1 MTTQPDTDDVRRRA
15 YQALAPILG
24 AVALN
29 RTQPDYA
36 LGPAFDAVHKAIK
49 LSEATDTVDERLAHA
64 QHEVERRKADYE
76 HARDLCRRAVTVRDD
91 AAAAAEQ
98 SHNSAR
104 DERLALAQQRVY
116 RSRARFE
123 RAKQRLDRAIRRRNQ
138 LCPAARAHK
147 ATKNIY
153 DAVQTLT
160 EQPAPEPAPT
170 LDSDP
175 RTPADQAHEFFTRP
189 GDFYHVAL
197 ALPAPTN
204 GAKLGA
210 GFIVKADDTQLP
222 YLLEVLRQLRGALGD
237 NTRVELTK
245 AEIGLPVGPPT
256 VPGPIGAMTY
266 TEVFA
271 PPEPSISDQITE
283 IAEQQGVKPEQVQAI
298 PVRGGGY
305 AFTVKPEPQS
315 EQGRH
320 ARPDDWES
328 IPAPQHLA
336 ADDDQDAENARWAPC
351 GRSGPCWKADGHEG
365 DCTP

>member
-1 MTTQPDTDDVRRRA
+1 MTT
-15 YQALAPILG
+15 IEEN
-24 AVALN
+24 VA
-29 RTQPDYA
+29 A
-36 LGPAFDAVHKAIK
+36 
-49 LSEATDTVDERLAHA
+49 A

-76 HARDLCRRAVTVRDD
+76 HARDLYRRAVTVRDD
-91 AAAAAEQ
+91 
-98 SHNSAR
+98 
-104 DERLALAQQRVY
+104 
-116 RSRARFE
+116 
-123 RAKQRLDRAIRRRNQ
+123 LDAV
-138 LCPAARAHK
+138 ARAHK

-160 EQPAPEPAPT
+160 EQPAPEPSPT

-237 NTRVELTK
+237 DTRVELSK

-256 VPGPIGAMTY
+256 VGTMPRY

-271 PPEPSISDQITE
+271 PPEPSISEQITE

-298 PVRGGGY
+298 PVRGGGH
-305 AFTVKPEPQS
+305 AFTIKPEPQP

-328 IPAPQHLA
+328 SPKPQHLA
-336 ADDDQDAENARWAPC
+336 ADDDYDDEGCCAGC
-351 GRSGPCWKADGHEG
+351 GVPHTNGTHSP
-365 DCTP
+365 DCEA

>member
-36 LGPAFDAVHKAIK
+36 LGPAFDAVHNAIK
-49 LSEATDTVDERLAHA
+49 QSEATDTVDKRLALA

-76 HARDLCRRAVTVRDD
+76 HARGLYRRAVTVRDD

-147 ATKNIY
+147 AVKNIY

-160 EQPAPEPAPT
+160 EQPAPEPSPT

-237 NTRVELTK
+237 DTRVELSK

-256 VPGPIGAMTY
+256 VGTMPRY

-271 PPEPSISDQITE
+271 PPEPSISEQITE
-283 IAEQQGVKPEQVQAI
+283 IAEQQGVKSEQVQVI
-298 PVRGGGY
+298 PVRGGGH
-305 AFTVKPEPQS
+305 AFTIKPEPQP

-320 ARPDDWES
+320 ARPDDAWES
-328 IPAPQHLA
+328 SPKPQHLA
-336 ADDDQDAENARWAPC
+336 ADDDYDDEGYCAGC
-351 GRSGPCWKADGHEG
+351 GVPHTNGTHSP
-365 DCTP
+365 DCEA

>member
-36 LGPAFDAVHKAIK
+36 LAPAFDAVRNAMKQ
-49 LSEATDTVDERLAHA
+49 SEATDTVDGRLA
-64 QHEVERRKADYE
+64 E
-76 HARDLCRRAVTVRDD
+76 
-91 AAAAAEQ
+91 
-98 SHNSAR
+98 
-104 DERLALAQQRVY
+104 AQQRVY

-123 RAKQRLDRAIRRRNQ
+123 RAKQRLERDIKRRDQ
-138 LCPAARAHK
+138 LCPVAKAHK

-160 EQPAPEPAPT
+160 EEPAPEPAPT

-175 RTPADQAHEFFTRP
+175 RTPANQAHEFFTRP
-189 GDFYHVAL
+189 GDFYQVVL

-237 NTRVELTK
+237 GTRIELAK
-245 AEIGLPVGPPT
+245 AQITPPDGPPMEIGKDFTLGDRFPAS
-256 VPGPIGAMTY
+256 PGVSIPRVDGVQLGTGALTPG
-266 TEVFA
+266 TERVRRVA
-271 PPEPSISDQITE
+271 DQVAE
-283 IAEQQGVKPEQVQAI
+283 VAEQHGVKPEQVQVI

-305 AFTVKPEPQS
+305 AFTVQREPQP
-315 EQGRH
+315 EHGRH
-320 ARPDDWES
+320 ARPDDAWES
-328 IPAPQHLA
+328 SPKPQHLA
-336 ADDDQDAENARWAPC
+336 ADDDQDDDQD
-351 GRSGPCWKADGHEG
+351 RS
-365 DCTP
+365 